1 MEPNDT
7 IANTVEI
14 ENVIEIDNNNII
26 IESPQSD
33 SPTEDTSFKQQPQT
47 NELFCMNCSNKGH
60 SFKSCNEPV
69 NSYGLLCFYKKKI
82 LVKDNTNYNSD
93 NFFNRKTKK
102 GENFVKA
109 NKFKKIN
116 NVHNIPNAPNTHYVP
131 NMTTFKILKRNESIS
146 HTLKNMLGIKG
157 NNGIN
162 NGKGSNGEDIIDNT
176 HNTHHEIDGVIDTMI
191 DNTVDNTINVED
203 IINTT
208 VNNDT
213 NNDVYNFN
221 NANTNNTNT
230 NNTNTN
236 NTNTPHPKMK
246 EIAIQKVLLVQR
258 RNTIGMIEFVRGK
271 YDVTNLDY
279 IVRLFNMMTFD
290 EKKILRDYDS
300 FDMIRT
306 LIGLKREFNYRG
318 EYDDAKTKFHTLKQ
332 NPDGDL
338 VHSLLEKSYTKW
350 ASPEWGVP
358 KGRRNN
364 KEFDIECAIREFAE
378 ETGIKYHNINVFRN
392 IKPLSEIYR
401 GINGVIYKH
410 IYYIAELKDT
420 PEVETNILNVEKA
433 GYLNSEISNVKLFN
447 LTEVHKIIR
456 PYYMSKLNA
465 IKKGFQIIN
474 CLNYYFE

>member
-1 MEPNDT
+1 MDSPNNNDNFEN
-7 IANTVEI
+7 II
-14 ENVIEIDNNNII
+14 EVDNNII
-26 IESPQSD
+26 IES
-33 SPTEDTSFKQQPQT
+33 SPIESSPIEDTQFKQPSQT

-82 LVKDNTNYNSD
+82 LVKDNTNFSSA

-116 NVHNIPNAPNTHYVP
+116 NVYNVPNKQYVP
-131 NMTTFKILKRNESIS
+131 NMTNFKILKKNESIS

-157 NNGIN
+157 TNGT
-162 NGKGSNGEDIIDNT
+162 NGTNGNSNSEDIIDNT

-208 VNNDT
+208 A
-213 NNDVYNFN
+213 
-221 NANTNNTNT
+221 NADDNTQN
-230 NNTNTN
+230 
-236 NTNTPHPKMK
+236 PKMK

-290 EKKILRDYDS
+290 EKKILQDYDS

-332 NPDGDL
+332 HPDEDL

-364 KEFDIECAIREFAE
+364 KEFDIECAIREFVE

-410 IYYIAELKDT
+410 IYYIAELKDN

-474 CLNYYFE
+474 CLNYFFE

>member
-1 MEPNDT
+1 MESIDT
-7 IANTVEI
+7 SNTSNTAEF
-14 ENVIEIDNNNII
+14 EDVIDIDNNNII
-26 IESPQSD
+26 IESSPIESPPSD
-33 SPTEDTSFKQQPQT
+33 SPTEDTSFNSSSQT
-47 NELFCMNCSNKGH
+47 NELFCMNCSKKGH

-82 LVKDNTNYNSD
+82 LVKDNTNFSSANC
-93 NFFNRKTKK
+93 FNRKTKK

-116 NVHNIPNAPNTHYVP
+116 NVYNVPNTHFIP

-157 NNGIN
+157 TNGTN
-162 NGKGSNGEDIIDNT
+162 GTNGKGGNSNGEEIIDNT
-176 HNTHHEIDGVIDTMI
+176 HNTHHELDGVIDTMI

-203 IINTT
+203 IISAG
-208 VNNDT
+208 
-213 NNDVYNFN
+213 N
-221 NANTNNTNT
+221 NAGNAGDNTQ
-230 NNTNTN
+230 
-236 NTNTPHPKMK
+236 HPKMK
-246 EIAIQKVLLVQR
+246 EISIQKVLLVQR

-271 YDVTNLDY
+271 YDATNLDY

-318 EYDDAKTKFHTLKQ
+318 EYDDAKTKFHILKQ
-332 NPDGDL
+332 HPDGDL

-401 GINGVIYKH
+401 GINGVVYKH

-433 GYLNSEISNVKLFN
+433 GYLNGEISNVKLFN

>member
-1 MEPNDT
+1 MESIDT
-7 IANTVEI
+7 SNTAEF
-14 ENVIEIDNNNII
+14 EDVIEIDNNNII
-26 IESPQSD
+26 IESYPIESPPSD
-33 SPTEDTSFKQQPQT
+33 SPPSDLPTEDTSFNSSSQT
-47 NELFCMNCSNKGH
+47 NELFCMNCSKKGH

-82 LVKDNTNYNSD
+82 LVKDNTNYNSA

-116 NVHNIPNAPNTHYVP
+116 NVHNVQNASNTHFIP

-157 NNGIN
+157 TNGTY
-162 NGKGSNGEDIIDNT
+162 GKGGNSNGEEIIDNT

-203 IINTT
+203 I
-208 VNNDT
+208 VS
-213 NNDVYNFN
+213 N
-221 NANTNNTNT
+221 NAGDNTNDNTQ
-230 NNTNTN
+230 
-236 NTNTPHPKMK
+236 HPKMK
-246 EIAIQKVLLVQR
+246 EISIQKVLLVQR

-271 YDVTNLDY
+271 YDATNIDY

-318 EYDDAKTKFHTLKQ
+318 EYDDAKTKFHILKQ
-332 NPDGDL
+332 HPDGDL

>member
-1 MEPNDT
+1 MESIDT
-7 IANTVEI
+7 SNTAEF
-14 ENVIEIDNNNII
+14 EDVIEIDNNNII
-26 IESPQSD
+26 IESYPIESPPSD
-33 SPTEDTSFKQQPQT
+33 SPPSDLPTEDTSFNSSSQT
-47 NELFCMNCSNKGH
+47 NELFCMNCSKKGH

-82 LVKDNTNYNSD
+82 LVKDNTNYNSA

-116 NVHNIPNAPNTHYVP
+116 NVYNVPTIPNTHFVP

-157 NNGIN
+157 NNG
-162 NGKGSNGEDIIDNT
+162 KGEDVIDNT

-203 IINTT
+203 IVNT
-208 VNNDT
+208 VD
-213 NNDVYNFN
+213 
-221 NANTNNTNT
+221 NTQ
-230 NNTNTN
+230 
-236 NTNTPHPKMK
+236 HPKMK
-246 EIAIQKVLLVQR
+246 EISIQKVLLVQR

-271 YDVTNLDY
+271 YDVNNLEY

-338 VHSLLEKSYTKW
+338 VHSLLDKSYTKW
-350 ASPEWGVP
+350 TSPEWGVP

-378 ETGIKYHNINVFRN
+378 ETGIKYNNINVFRN

-433 GYLNSEISNVKLFN
+433 GYLNGEISNVKLFN

>member
-1 MEPNDT
+1 MESIDT
-7 IANTVEI
+7 ANTADFED
-14 ENVIEIDNNNII
+14 VIEIDNNNII
-26 IESPQSD
+26 IESSPIESSPIESPPSN
-33 SPTEDTSFKQQPQT
+33 SPTEDTSFNSSSQT
-47 NELFCMNCSNKGH
+47 NELFCMNCSKKGH

-82 LVKDNTNYNSD
+82 LVKDNTNFSSANC
-93 NFFNRKTKK
+93 FNRKTKK

-116 NVHNIPNAPNTHYVP
+116 NVHNVSNTQYVP

-157 NNGIN
+157 TNGTN
-162 NGKGSNGEDIIDNT
+162 GTNGKGGNSNSEEIIDNT

-191 DNTVDNTINVED
+191 DNTIDNTINVED
-203 IINTT
+203 IVNTC
-208 VNNDT
+208 NDAG
-213 NNDVYNFN
+213 N
-221 NANTNNTNT
+221 NAGNAGDNTQ
-230 NNTNTN
+230 
-236 NTNTPHPKMK
+236 HPKMK
-246 EIAIQKVLLVQR
+246 EISIQKVLLVQR

-271 YDVTNLDY
+271 YDATNLDY

-318 EYDDAKTKFHTLKQ
+318 EYDDAKTKFHILKQ
-332 NPDGDL
+332 HPDGDL

-401 GINGVIYKH
+401 GINGVVYKH

-433 GYLNSEISNVKLFN
+433 GYLNGEISNVKLFN

-456 PYYMSKLNA
+456 PGIMD
-465 IKKGFQIIN
+465 IN
-474 CLNYYFE
+474 STLIPL